1 MSHNSSEEFN
11 KYLNILKSELSYA
24 DDEFFSWNNV
34 VGLLIIKLTNTDSL
48 NKDTKGSHAT
58 QIQLTSER
66 EGSGSARKTEDF
78 FPTLTLN
85 NSFKSWRIAI
95 SARINNENIKEL
107 SGEDY
112 DVTDKW
118 RDDTI
123 QIRRRFLNDDG
134 QGNGNPALHI
144 CYGNDL
150 MPLREQLKV
159 GDYLVI
165 VKCKDNTVYEA
176 FGVRGTVDL
185 GAGKNMYLSSRATG
199 DMTSFSLEGMTNN
212 QPTNNNNRITGGDN
226 ILLYGVP
233 GSGKSWTIEHEYC
246 KPGSIVERL
255 VFHPDYTNGDFV
267 GQILPVVDEEK
278 QVTYEFTPGPFTRI
292 LRDAYI
298 NPDKEYV
305 LIIEEINRGNAP
317 AIFGEIFQLLDRC
330 VEPKTEGGVTYPAGT
345 SEYGITH
352 ASVAEY
358 VYDDPGRKVRIPSNL
373 SIVATMNT
381 SDQNVFTLDTAFQR
395 RWKMRLIDNYFDN
408 VRDSLAEAKILDT
421 DVTWKK
427 FCESINSIIVGNK
440 SRMVSAE
447 DKRMGVYF
455 IHEKDVAFDFT
466 VTPSEGYPTILVEY
480 NSLLKTERANQ
491 LGDSDRLRLFAI
503 RNALMQN
510 RIFPEKVIK
519 YLWDDAFKF
528 NPEALFDTE
537 RFDNLEDIIKEF
549 VFSTGN
555 DRLKVF
561 KREVRT
567 ELLQD
572 SQE

>member
-1 MSHNSSEEFN
+1 MPYTASNANTTLDE
-11 KYLNILKSELSYA
+11 YLGVGQR
-24 DDEFFSWNNV
+24 DDVSKR
-34 VGLLIIKLTNTDSL
+34 IIQG
-48 NKDTKGSHAT
+48 TKNRG
-58 QIQLTSER
+58 
-66 EGSGSARKTEDF
+66 F
-78 FPTLTLN
+78 VLTLPN
-85 NSFKSWRIAI
+85 
-95 SARINNENIKEL
+95 
-107 SGEDY
+107 GEE
-112 DVTDKW
+112 
-118 RDDTI
+118 
-123 QIRRRFLNDDG
+123 
-134 QGNGNPALHI
+134 A
-144 CYGNDL
+144 
-150 MPLREQLKV
+150 
-159 GDYLVI
+159 VI
-165 VKCKDNTVYEA
+165 FTYPIVHKQDNT
-176 FGVRGTVDL
+176 
-185 GAGKNMYLSSRATG
+185 KNYFDTRDSGPHERATAWNYAIQNHHKYFCLG
-199 DMTSFSLEGMTNN
+199 VHDQVDKYVDYVFSLECNERDIEKLSGTEGGDRSTTASGNQIIIPNNYIPSKPFERITNN
-212 QPTNNNNRITGGDN
+212 LGTFISVIHRDSLYDYLEKYDNRPYLIDKEMIELAMAEGNTSDPDEQNRIAEGTN

-246 KPGSIVERL
+246 KPESIVERL

-330 VEPKTEGGVTYPAGT
+330 VEPKTEGDVTYPAGT

-373 SIVATMNT
+373 SIIATMNT

-408 VRDSLAEAKILDT
+408 VRDSLADAKILDT
-421 DVTWKK
+421 DVTWKR

-491 LGDSDRLRLFAI
+491 LGDSDRMRLFAI

-537 RFDNLEDIIKEF
+537 HFDNLEDIIKEF

-555 DRLKVF
+555 DRFKVF

-567 ELLQD
+567 DLLQD

>member
-1 MSHNSSEEFN
+1 MPYTASNANTTLDE
-11 KYLNILKSELSYA
+11 YLGVGQR
-24 DDEFFSWNNV
+24 DDVSKR
-34 VGLLIIKLTNTDSL
+34 IIQG
-48 NKDTKGSHAT
+48 TKNRG
-58 QIQLTSER
+58 
-66 EGSGSARKTEDF
+66 F
-78 FPTLTLN
+78 VLTLPN
-85 NSFKSWRIAI
+85 
-95 SARINNENIKEL
+95 
-107 SGEDY
+107 GEE
-112 DVTDKW
+112 
-118 RDDTI
+118 
-123 QIRRRFLNDDG
+123 
-134 QGNGNPALHI
+134 A
-144 CYGNDL
+144 
-150 MPLREQLKV
+150 
-159 GDYLVI
+159 VI
-165 VKCKDNTVYEA
+165 FTYPIVHKQDNTKNYFDTRDSGPHERA
-176 FGVRGTVDL
+176 AAWNYAIQNHLKYFCLGVHDQVD
-185 GAGKNMYLSSRATG
+185 KYV
-199 DMTSFSLEGMTNN
+199 DYVFSLECNERDIEKLSGTEGGDRSTTASGNQIIIPNNYIPSKPFERITNN
-212 QPTNNNNRITGGDN
+212 LGTFISVIHRDSLYDYLEKYDSRPYLLDKEMIELAMAEGNTSDPDEQSRITDGTN

-330 VEPKTEGGVTYPAGT
+330 VESKTEGGVTYPAGT

-408 VRDSLAEAKILDT
+408 VRDSLADAKILDT

-491 LGDSDRLRLFAI
+491 LEDSDKLRLYAI

-555 DRLKVF
+555 YRFNVF

-567 ELLQD
+567 ELLQG

>member
-1 MSHNSSEEFN
+1 M
-11 KYLNILKSELSYA
+11 
-24 DDEFFSWNNV
+24 
-34 VGLLIIKLTNTDSL
+34 
-48 NKDTKGSHAT
+48 
-58 QIQLTSER
+58 
-66 EGSGSARKTEDF
+66 
-78 FPTLTLN
+78 
-85 NSFKSWRIAI
+85 
-95 SARINNENIKEL
+95 
-107 SGEDY
+107 DY
-112 DVTDKW
+112 V
-118 RDDTI
+118 
-123 QIRRRFLNDDG
+123 
-134 QGNGNPALHI
+134 
-144 CYGNDL
+144 
-150 MPLREQLKV
+150 
-159 GDYLVI
+159 
-165 VKCKDNTVYEA
+165 
-176 FGVRGTVDL
+176 
-185 GAGKNMYLSSRATG
+185 
-199 DMTSFSLEGMTNN
+199 FSLECNERDIEKLSGTEGGDRSTTASGNQIIIPNNYIPSKPFERITNN
-212 QPTNNNNRITGGDN
+212 LGTFISVIHRDSLYDYLEKYDNRPYLIDKEMIELAMAEGNTSDPDEQNRIAEGTN

-330 VEPKTEGGVTYPAGT
+330 VEPKTEGDVTYPAGT

-408 VRDSLAEAKILDT
+408 VRDSLADAKILDT

-491 LGDSDRLRLFAI
+491 LGDSDRMRLFAI

-555 DRLKVF
+555 DRFNVF

-567 ELLQD
+567 ELLQG

>member
-1 MSHNSSEEFN
+1 MPYTASNANTTLDE
-11 KYLNILKSELSYA
+11 YLGVGQR
-24 DDEFFSWNNV
+24 DDVSKR
-34 VGLLIIKLTNTDSL
+34 IIQG
-48 NKDTKGSHAT
+48 TKNRG
-58 QIQLTSER
+58 
-66 EGSGSARKTEDF
+66 F
-78 FPTLTLN
+78 VLTLPN
-85 NSFKSWRIAI
+85 
-95 SARINNENIKEL
+95 
-107 SGEDY
+107 GEE
-112 DVTDKW
+112 
-118 RDDTI
+118 
-123 QIRRRFLNDDG
+123 
-134 QGNGNPALHI
+134 A
-144 CYGNDL
+144 
-150 MPLREQLKV
+150 
-159 GDYLVI
+159 VI
-165 VKCKDNTVYEA
+165 FTYPIVHKQDNT
-176 FGVRGTVDL
+176 
-185 GAGKNMYLSSRATG
+185 KNYFDTRDSGPHERATAWNYAIQNHHKYFCLG
-199 DMTSFSLEGMTNN
+199 VHDQVDKYVDYVFSLECNERDIEKLSGTEGGDRSTTASGNQIIIPNNYIPSKPFERITNN
-212 QPTNNNNRITGGDN
+212 LGTFISVIHRDSLYDYLEKYDNRPYLIDKEMIELAMAEGNTSDPDEQNRIAEGTN

-330 VEPKTEGGVTYPAGT
+330 VEPKTEGDVTYPAGT

-408 VRDSLAEAKILDT
+408 VRDSLADAKILDT
-421 DVTWKK
+421 DVTWKR

-491 LGDSDRLRLFAI
+491 LGDSDRMRLFAI

-537 RFDNLEDIIKEF
+537 RFGNLEDIIKEF

-555 DRLKVF
+555 DRFNVF

-567 ELLQD
+567 ELLQG

>member
-1 MSHNSSEEFN
+1 MPYTASNANTTLDE
-11 KYLNILKSELSYA
+11 YLG
-24 DDEFFSWNNV
+24 
-34 VGLLIIKLTNTDSL
+34 VG
-48 NKDTKGSHAT
+48 
-58 QIQLTSER
+58 Q
-66 EGSGSARKTEDF
+66 
-78 FPTLTLN
+78 
-85 NSFKSWRIAI
+85 
-95 SARINNENIKEL
+95 
-107 SGEDY
+107 
-112 DVTDKW
+112 
-118 RDDTI
+118 RDDVSKRII
-123 QIRRRFLNDDG
+123 QGTKNRGFVLSLP
-134 QGNGNPALHI
+134 NGEEA
-144 CYGNDL
+144 
-150 MPLREQLKV
+150 
-159 GDYLVI
+159 VI
-165 VKCKDNTVYEA
+165 FTYPIVHKQDNT
-176 FGVRGTVDL
+176 
-185 GAGKNMYLSSRATG
+185 KNYFDTRDSGPHERATAWNYAIQNHHKYFCLG
-199 DMTSFSLEGMTNN
+199 VHDQVDKYVDYVFSLECNERDIEKLSGTEGGDRSTTASGNQIIIPNNYIPSKPFERITNN
-212 QPTNNNNRITGGDN
+212 LGTFISVIHRDSLYDYLEKYDNRPYLIDKEMIELAMAEGNTSDPDEQNRIAEGTN

-330 VEPKTEGGVTYPAGT
+330 VEPKTEGDVTYPAGT

-408 VRDSLAEAKILDT
+408 VRDSLADAKILDT
-421 DVTWKK
+421 DVTWKR

-491 LGDSDRLRLFAI
+491 LGDSDRMRLFAI

-537 RFDNLEDIIKEF
+537 HFDNLEDIIKAF

-555 DRLKVF
+555 DRFNVF

-567 ELLQD
+567 ELLQG

>member
-1 MSHNSSEEFN
+1 M
-11 KYLNILKSELSYA
+11 
-24 DDEFFSWNNV
+24 
-34 VGLLIIKLTNTDSL
+34 
-48 NKDTKGSHAT
+48 
-58 QIQLTSER
+58 
-66 EGSGSARKTEDF
+66 
-78 FPTLTLN
+78 
-85 NSFKSWRIAI
+85 
-95 SARINNENIKEL
+95 
-107 SGEDY
+107 
-112 DVTDKW
+112 
-118 RDDTI
+118 
-123 QIRRRFLNDDG
+123 
-134 QGNGNPALHI
+134 
-144 CYGNDL
+144 
-150 MPLREQLKV
+150 
-159 GDYLVI
+159 I

>member
-1 MSHNSSEEFN
+1 MPYTASNANTTLDE
-11 KYLNILKSELSYA
+11 YLG
-24 DDEFFSWNNV
+24 
-34 VGLLIIKLTNTDSL
+34 VG
-48 NKDTKGSHAT
+48 
-58 QIQLTSER
+58 Q
-66 EGSGSARKTEDF
+66 
-78 FPTLTLN
+78 
-85 NSFKSWRIAI
+85 
-95 SARINNENIKEL
+95 
-107 SGEDY
+107 
-112 DVTDKW
+112 
-118 RDDTI
+118 RDDVSKRII
-123 QIRRRFLNDDG
+123 QGTKNRGFVLSLP
-134 QGNGNPALHI
+134 NGEEA
-144 CYGNDL
+144 
-150 MPLREQLKV
+150 
-159 GDYLVI
+159 VI
-165 VKCKDNTVYEA
+165 FTYPIVHKQDNT
-176 FGVRGTVDL
+176 
-185 GAGKNMYLSSRATG
+185 KNYFDTRDSGPHERATAWNYAIQNHHKYFCLG
-199 DMTSFSLEGMTNN
+199 VHDQVDKYVDYVFSLECNERDIEKLSGTEGGDRSTTASGNQIIIPNNYIPSKPFERITNN
-212 QPTNNNNRITGGDN
+212 LGTFISVIHRDSLYDYLEKYDNRPYLIDKEMIELAMAEGNTSDPDEQNRIAEGTN

-330 VEPKTEGGVTYPAGT
+330 VEPKTEGDVTYPAGT

-408 VRDSLAEAKILDT
+408 VRDSLADAKILDT
-421 DVTWKK
+421 DVTWKR

-491 LGDSDRLRLFAI
+491 LGDSDRMRLFAI

>member
-1 MSHNSSEEFN
+1 MPYTASNANTTLDE
-11 KYLNILKSELSYA
+11 YLGVGQR
-24 DDEFFSWNNV
+24 DDVSKR
-34 VGLLIIKLTNTDSL
+34 IIQG
-48 NKDTKGSHAT
+48 TKNRG
-58 QIQLTSER
+58 
-66 EGSGSARKTEDF
+66 F
-78 FPTLTLN
+78 VLTLPN
-85 NSFKSWRIAI
+85 
-95 SARINNENIKEL
+95 
-107 SGEDY
+107 GEE
-112 DVTDKW
+112 
-118 RDDTI
+118 
-123 QIRRRFLNDDG
+123 
-134 QGNGNPALHI
+134 A
-144 CYGNDL
+144 
-150 MPLREQLKV
+150 
-159 GDYLVI
+159 VI
-165 VKCKDNTVYEA
+165 FTYPIVHKQDNT
-176 FGVRGTVDL
+176 
-185 GAGKNMYLSSRATG
+185 KNYFDTRDSGPHERATAWNYAIQNHHKYFCLG
-199 DMTSFSLEGMTNN
+199 VHDQVDKYVDYVFSLECNERDIEKLSGTEGGDRSTTASGNQIIIPNNYIPSKPFERITNN
-212 QPTNNNNRITGGDN
+212 LGTFISVIHRDSLYDYLEKYDNRPYLIDKEMIELAMAEGNTSDPDEQNRIAEGTN

-330 VEPKTEGGVTYPAGT
+330 VEPKTEGDVTYPVGT

-408 VRDSLAEAKILDT
+408 VRDSLADAKILDT
-421 DVTWKK
+421 DVTWKR

-491 LGDSDRLRLFAI
+491 LGDSDRMRLFAI

-555 DRLKVF
+555 DRFNVF

-567 ELLQD
+567 ELLQG